1 MGKQKKVRKFAE
13 MKRLL
18 NPKDIKPYVDY
29 TTPIPLCHA
38 WDFAAC

>member
-18 NPKDIKPYVDY
+18 NPKDLKPWVTSLVCAKINLVYK
-29 TTPIPLCHA
+29 L
-38 WDFAAC
+38 